1 MVMNSDSTYFKLLN
15 FTFKKDFKGM
25 ILNYGLGCI
34 RNLHYLFEK
43 LLHNK
48 NHTLK
53 KEVLYYYKFNSSQNS
68 YLNLSLLL

>member
-43 LLHNK
+43 LLHK
-48 NHTLK
+48 KKHTLK
-53 KEVLYYYKFNSSQNS
+53 KEVLHYYKFNSSQNS
-68 YLNLSLLL
+68 YLNLSL